1 MREAYRLNKGK
12 LYQFLQNKEIR
23 IQLLIV
29 YVAPEVM
36 SYHDIEAKFKMAL
49 GNIMA
54 SVEKRFE

>member
-1 MREAYRLNKGK
+1 MREAYRLNKSAF
-12 LYQFLQNKEIR
+12 YQFLQNKELR

-49 GNIMA
+49 DHIMA
-54 SVEKRFE
+54 SVEKRFK